1 MAGESRREKPLTCL
15 IQFKIKADFPL
26 HDACIRNFRWTNHGS
41 GLSNAYYENLAD
53 FQSGWRQRRTR
64 NGEKWQWTNDW
75 RDFALNSDMSMWIN
89 TEVGEGNGAI
99 PI

>member
-1 MAGESRREKPLTCL
+1 MCL
-15 IQFKIKADFPL
+15 NAKKKSLFSIL
-26 HDACIRNFRWTNHGS
+26 HSTVHNENSRWTNHGS

-64 NGEKWQWTNDW
+64 NGEKWQWTNDF

-89 TEVGEGNGAI
+89 TEVGEL
-99 PI
+99 